1 MMQRK
6 NVSVAHVLAGD
17 HPNIQF
23 RRALIGANWEAW
35 LHLVQRLMFVQLSQD
50 DDSYTWKLTE
60 SGLFSVKSMYA
71 DLMNGHTRFLH
82 KYLWK
87 LKVPLK
93 IKIFMWFMYRKVLLT
108 KDNLARRNWTGC
120 TKCVFCQQ
128 EETVEHL
135 FITCNFAKHIW
146 RLVHFTFSIH
156 PPTSITNLFGNWL
169 FGIDSKT
176 KANIRIGVR
185 AFLWAIWNCRN
196 DVVFNNT
203 GVGHFLQVVRRATY
217 WTRGPAGTIGYRV
230 HTVDGGRTGYLQPWG
245 LAAH

>member
-1 MMQRK
+1 
-6 NVSVAHVLAGD
+6 
-17 HPNIQF
+17 
-23 RRALIGANWEAW
+23 
-35 LHLVQRLMFVQLSQD
+35 MFIQLSQD
-50 DDSYTWKLTE
+50 DDSFTWKLTE

-93 IKIFMWFMYRKVLLT
+93 INIFMWFLHRKVLLT
-108 KDNLARRNWTGC
+108 KDNLAKRNWTGC
-120 TKCVFCQQ
+120 TKCVFCQL

-135 FITCNFAKHIW
+135 FITCLFAKHIW
-146 RLVHFTFSIH
+146 RLIHFTFSIH

-169 FGIDSKT
+169 HGIDSKT
-176 KANIRIGVR
+176 KAIIRIGVC

-203 GVGHFLQVVRRATY
+203 EVGHFLQIFIGLRTGSICGPFSYQR
-217 WTRGPAGTIGYRV
+217 TRG
-230 HTVDGGRTGYLQPWG
+230 GGWLQG
-245 LAAH
+245 AHG